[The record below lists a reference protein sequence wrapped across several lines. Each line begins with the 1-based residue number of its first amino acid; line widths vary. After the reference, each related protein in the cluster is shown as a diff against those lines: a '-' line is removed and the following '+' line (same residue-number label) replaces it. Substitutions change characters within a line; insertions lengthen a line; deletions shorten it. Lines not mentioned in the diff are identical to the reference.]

1 MRRARTKTH
10 QGCVLK
16 PRMRLERGMV
26 PDAVVQEGEF
36 ASARFTSICD
46 NRCSLLCV
54 QVGIP
59 CVVFEREEELRDS
72 GGAIGMWTNAFRAL
86 DALGVGGA
94 IRRENSL
101 LTK

>member
-1 MRRARTKTH
+1 M
-10 QGCVLK
+10 
-16 PRMRLERGMV
+16 
-26 PDAVVQEGEF
+26 PD
-36 ASARFTSICD
+36 SAACIGGWPSAYFNLQQLTQ
-46 NRCSLLCV
+46 LLCL

-86 DALGVGGA
+86 DALGVGDA